1 MKYPKKQT
9 EILKK
14 PVQRAK
20 IKIIKK
26 KTKLIAIHLQNKKG
40 ATIVEKKLKT
50 KTFQKIAKRLQ
61 A

>member
-20 IKIIKK
+20 IKIKNKK
-26 KTKLIAIHLQNKKG
+26 IIIAIHLQNKKG

-50 KTFQKIAKRLQ
+50 KTFRKIAKRLQ